1 MDSGAARG
9 WSLYASVRPH
19 GGWRPASKETTSMTI
34 DVATGIARILRQEG
48 VGWVST
54 FPVCRVNNALGRE
67 GVPMLMMR
75 DDRYAVAVAD
85 AFSRITGGSRI
96 GVCTFQGGVNA
107 AGMQYAYAG
116 LAQAY
121 EDGSPVLCI
130 TDGVP
135 TGSSGNSQFDVASSM
150 KTVSKWFGYLDKPE
164 RVPEFMRRA
173 FTMLRSGRP
182 GPVVLAIPNATATYD
197 ETADPYRPVKGWKSA
212 PDPAD
217 IRAAVALLLQARNP
231 LIYAGE
237 GVIYAGASG
246 ELKAL
251 AELANMPVITT
262 LKAKGAFPENH
273 PLFVGVR
280 GDQVE
285 HFLHKS
291 DAILAVGSSLSPG
304 RFSHRIPDA
313 AKKSIIHCNV
323 DELHINKIYPTA
335 QAVIGDARMT
345 LQALRQEVF
354 DRTSGAGRPAG
365 GKAARDKGFAKYRER
380 MASDEKPINPYR
392 VYGDL
397 MKMLD
402 LHNSF
407 VTHESGNTRDQLSTV
422 FDTLIPRGF
431 LGWGNVSTLGFSLAA
446 AIAAK
451 KAFPNR
457 ATVAVTGEAGLGYML
472 GNLEVLLRE
481 KLGVTVAHISNG
493 GFAGYGPGFW
503 GPGHD
508 PFTHSVLGPDEVDM
522 SKVIGALGFHSERV
536 REPTE
541 IIPALRRALAA
552 NASGRPTYIEFV
564 CCQYPVYGQWV
575 GRSSE

>member
-1 MDSGAARG
+1 
-9 WSLYASVRPH
+9 
-19 GGWRPASKETTSMTI
+19 MTI
-34 DVATGIARILRQEG
+34 DVATGITRILKEEG

-85 AFSRITGGSRI
+85 AFSRISAGSQGGSRI

-135 TGSSGNSQFDVASSM
+135 AGSSGNSQYDVASAM

-164 RVPEFMRRA
+164 RTPELMRRA

-182 GPVVLAIPNATATYD
+182 GPVILAIPNATATYD

-217 IRAAVALLLQARNP
+217 VRAAVDQLLGARNP

-237 GVIYAGASG
+237 GVIYAGAS
-246 ELKAL
+246 EDLKAL
-251 AELANMPVITT
+251 AELMNVPVITT

-280 GDQVE
+280 GDQVA
-285 HFLHKS
+285 HYLNKS
-291 DAILAVGSSLSPG
+291 DLILAIGSSLSPH
-304 RFSHRIPDA
+304 RFSHAIPDA
-313 AKKSIIHCNV
+313 AKKTIIHCNV
-323 DELHINKIYPTA
+323 DELHINKMYPTA
-335 QAVIGDARMT
+335 HAVIGDARLT
-345 LQALRQEVF
+345 LQALRQEVSG
-354 DRTSGAGRPAG
+354 RNSGAGRNAG
-365 GKAARDKGFAKYRER
+365 DVAAEVRAARHEALARYRQV
-380 MASDEKPINPYR
+380 MVSDEKPINPYR

-397 MKMLD
+397 MQVLD
-402 LHNSF
+402 LQKSF

-451 KAFPNR
+451 KAFPDR
-457 ATVAVTGEAGLGYML
+457 ASVAVTGEAGLGYML

-481 KLGVTVAHISNG
+481 KLGITVVHISNG

-508 PFTHSVLGPDEVDM
+508 PFTHQVLGPDEVDM
-522 SKVIGALGFHSERV
+522 SKVIGALGFHTERV
-536 REPTE
+536 SEPAE
-541 IIPALRRALAA
+541 IIPALRRALEI
-552 NASGRPTYIEFV
+552 NNSGRPAYIEFI

-575 GRSSE
+575 GRGE

>member
-1 MDSGAARG
+1 
-9 WSLYASVRPH
+9 
-19 GGWRPASKETTSMTI
+19 MTI
-34 DVATGIARILRQEG
+34 DVATGIARILKQEG
-48 VGWVST
+48 VAWVST

-67 GVPMLMMR
+67 GMPMLMLR

-85 AFSRITGGSRI
+85 AFSRITAGARI

-135 TGSSGNSQFDVASSM
+135 AGSSGNSQFDVASSM

-182 GPVVLAIPNATATYD
+182 GPVILAIPNATATYD

-313 AKKSIIHCNV
+313 AKKTIIHCNV

-345 LQALRQEVF
+345 LQALRQEVC
-354 DRTSGAGRPAG
+354 DRTSGAGRPPGTMAAEV
-365 GKAARDKGFAKYRER
+365 KAARDKGLAKYREL
-380 MASDEKPINPYR
+380 MASGEKPINPYR

-397 MKMLD
+397 MKVLD

-451 KAFPNR
+451 KASPNR

-508 PFTHSVLGPDEVDM
+508 PFTHSVLGPDEVYM

-536 REPTE
+536 REPME
-541 IIPALRRALAA
+541 VVPALRRALAT
-552 NASGRPTYIEFV
+552 NASGRPAYIEFV

>member
-1 MDSGAARG
+1 
-9 WSLYASVRPH
+9 
-19 GGWRPASKETTSMTI
+19 MTI
-34 DVATGIARILRQEG
+34 DVATGIARILKQEG
-48 VGWVST
+48 VEWVST

-85 AFSRITGGSRI
+85 AFSRITAGKQI

-135 TGSSGNSQFDVASSM
+135 IGSSGNSQFDVVSSM

-164 RVPEFMRRA
+164 RLPEFMRRA

-182 GPVVLAIPNATATYD
+182 GPVILAIPQANGTYD
-197 ETADPYRPVKGWKSA
+197 DTADPYVPVKGWKSA
-212 PDPAD
+212 PDPDD
-217 IRAAVALLLQARNP
+217 IRAAATLLLQAQNP

-237 GVIYAGASG
+237 GVVYAGAAAD
-246 ELKAL
+246 LQAL
-251 AELANMPVITT
+251 AELVHAPVITT
-262 LKAKGAFPENH
+262 LKAKGVFPENH

-280 GDQVE
+280 GDQVA
-285 HFLHKS
+285 HYLNKS
-291 DAILAVGSSLSPG
+291 DLILAIGSSLSPG
-304 RFSHRIPDA
+304 RFSHGIPDP
-313 AKKSIIHCNV
+313 AKKTIIHCTI
-323 DELHINKIYPTA
+323 DELHINKMYPTA
-335 QAVIGDARMT
+335 QAVIGDARFT
-345 LQALRQEVF
+345 LQALRREIA
-354 DRTSGAGRPAG
+354 DRTANAGRPAG
-365 GKAARDKGFAKYRER
+365 NVVAEIKEARDTGLAKYREV
-380 MASDEKPINPYR
+380 MASNEKPINPYR

-397 MKMLD
+397 MQVLD
-402 LHNSF
+402 PRNSF

-422 FDTLIPRGF
+422 YDTLIPRGF

-451 KAFPNR
+451 KAFPAR
-457 ATVAVTGEAGLGYML
+457 PSVAVTGEAGLGYML

-481 KLGVTVAHISNG
+481 KLGVTVLHISNG
-493 GFAGYGPGFW
+493 GFSGYGPGFW

-508 PFTHSVLGPDEVDM
+508 PFTHTVLGPNDVDM
-522 SKVIGALGFHSERV
+522 TKVLGALGLHTERV
-536 REPTE
+536 SEPSE
-541 IIPALRRALAA
+541 IVPALQRALAA
-552 NASGRPTYIEFV
+552 NASGHAAYLE
-564 CCQYPVYGQWV
+564 CLCSQYPVYGQWV
-575 GRSSE
+575 GRSME